1 MSRTPSASF
10 SYMNAYAPQPAA
22 HDITKPDGPIRSQIP
37 SPPISPMERPRKE
50 EVDSQENGVK
60 DPLMFPRR
68 QSGLSDSNSPLFP
81 ETAMEVDT
89 QSTIAEHIEQKSV
102 EVAPDRPS
110 EAEYELIL
118 NTLGQM
124 KFRPCVVEAYS
135 QNPVAWRDRERR
147 LEDYYKTCGP
157 PKNVP
162 PPKRKARPTA
172 YLPIAPYPEGGVRKR
187 IPTQKIRPQPRRTPQ
202 QKVVHAFDSLSPIPT
217 GLPSPMKAPKTITS
231 RDDVNYAALEDCCP
245 PTDGITNRSLKADW
259 KGQMLDLSNDPDR
272 DLLHEAEVHLASTLR
287 LTCATYLCSKRRI
300 FLEKRKSFLAG
311 QDFRKT
317 NAQQACKID
326 VNKASKLWTAFD
338 KAGWFDAKHFVKYR
352 GY

>member
-10 SYMNAYAPQPAA
+10 SYINVFAPQPATSDSA
-22 HDITKPDGPIRSQIP
+22 KPAIRSQIP

-60 DPLMFPRR
+60 DPPMFPRT
-68 QSGLSDSNSPLFP
+68 QSGLSNSHVPLFP
-81 ETAMEVDT
+81 ESAMEVDS
-89 QSTIAEHIEQKSV
+89 QSTIAEHVGRKSP
-102 EVAPDRPS
+102 EVAIDRPS

-118 NTLGQM
+118 DTLGQM
-124 KFRPCVVEAYS
+124 KFRPCVYQAYS
-135 QNPVAWRDRERR
+135 QNPIEWRDRERR

-157 PKNVP
+157 PKNAP
-162 PPKRKARPTA
+162 AAPKRKSRATA

-202 QKVVHAFDSLSPIPT
+202 QKVVHHFDSLSPIPA

-259 KGQMLDLSNDPDR
+259 KGQMLDLSTDPDR

-352 GY
+352 GF